1 MKKIVYLDMDGTIAD
16 LYGQQA
22 WLQQLELET
31 EGLFLKCEPFITEAI
46 LYEYFPVE
54 KYELRICSMTPPN
67 ASKKYCQMVIA
78 EKNQWLDKFFPT
90 IQMRIYLPYGLDK
103 NLNDESIYHVLV
115 DDNEK
120 IRKSFKGVAIS
131 PPWL

>member
-16 LYGQQA
+16 LYGQKN
-22 WLQQLELET
+22 WLEEIET
-31 EGLFLKCEPFITEAI
+31 ETKGLFLKCKPFITEKI

-54 KYELRICSMTPPN
+54 KYELKICSMTPLG
-67 ASKKYCQMVIA
+67 ASEKYCQIVVE
-78 EKNQWLDKFFPT
+78 EKNQWLDIYFPS
-90 IQMRIYLPYGLDK
+90 IKDRVYMKYGYDK
-103 NLNDESIYHVLV
+103 NLTNSQNHILV

-120 IRKSFKGVAIS
+120 IRNSYKGLAIL